1 MLRDVVVLALPGVAP
16 FELGVVCEVFG
27 TDRSADGLPAFDFS
41 VVTPAPGRVP
51 TASGFDLV
59 VDEGLERA
67 ARADLVCVPAAE
79 MDRAVDPS
87 VLALLR
93 RTVERGARVL
103 SVCSGAFVL
112 AEAGVLDGRRC
123 TTHWY
128 HLAEFESRYPQLD
141 TVCDVLYV
149 QDGPVVTS
157 AGTASGI
164 DACLQIVRDEFGAA
178 AANGIARRMVVPP
191 HRDGGQAQYI
201 DNPVPEVD
209 ADTLAPLLD
218 WMREH
223 LGQTVSV
230 DDLARRA
237 HLSPRTFARRF
248 RAETGTTP
256 HQWLT
261 QQRLHY
267 AEQLLEQT
275 HEPVERV
282 ATMAGFGSATVLRHH
297 FVRRR
302 GTSPQSYRRAFRRG
316 NDAPH
321 ERSR

>member
-27 TDRSADGLPAFDFS
+27 TDRSDAGLPAFDFA
-41 VVTPAPGRVP
+41 VVAAEPGRVA
-51 TASGFDLV
+51 TSGGFDVV
-59 VDEGLERA
+59 VDAGLDRA
-67 ARADLVCVPAAE
+67 DSADLVCVPAA
-79 MDRAVDPS
+79 DFNRPADPAVLD
-87 VLALLR
+87 LLR
-93 RTVERGARVL
+93 RTVDRGARVL

-128 HLAEFESRYPQLD
+128 HLAELESRYPNLS

-164 DACLQIVRDEFGAA
+164 DACLQIVREEFGAV

-201 DNPVPEVD
+201 ENPVPEVD

-218 WMREH
+218 WMQEH
-223 LGQTVSV
+223 MGEVVSV

-237 HLSPRTFARRF
+237 NLSPRTFARRF

-256 HQWLT
+256 HHWLT
-261 QQRLHY
+261 QQRLRY

-275 HEPVERV
+275 EEPVERV
-282 ATMAGFGSATVLRHH
+282 ATMVGFGSATVLRHH
-297 FVRRR
+297 FARRR
-302 GTSPQSYRRAFRRG
+302 GTSPQSYRRTFRRTS
-316 NDAPH
+316 DRPQA
-321 ERSR
+321 RSR

>member
-1 MLRDVVVLALPGVAP
+1 MLRDVVALALPGVAP

-27 TDRSADGLPAFDFS
+27 IDRSGDGLPAFAFD
-41 VVTPAPGRVP
+41 VVTPEPGRVP
-51 TASGFDLV
+51 TSQGFDLV
-59 VDEGLERA
+59 VDVGLARA
-67 ARADLVCVPAAE
+67 ATADLVCVPAAAL
-79 MDRAVDPS
+79 DRAVDPA
-87 VLALLR
+87 VLSLLR
-93 RTVERGARVL
+93 RTVDRGARVL

-128 HLAEFESRYPQLD
+128 HLAEFEARYPHLD
-141 TVCDVLYV
+141 AVCDVLYV

-164 DACLQIVRDEFGAA
+164 DACLQIIREECGAA

-209 ADTLAPLLD
+209 ADTLAPLLG
-218 WMREH
+218 WMQEH
-223 LGQTVSV
+223 LDETVSV
-230 DDLARRA
+230 TDLARRA

-256 HQWLT
+256 HHWLT

-275 HEPVERV
+275 NEPVERV
-282 ATMAGFGSATVLRHH
+282 AARVGFGSATVLRHH

-302 GTSPQSYRRAFRRG
+302 GTSPQSYRRAFRQEA
-316 NDAPH
+316 D
-321 ERSR
+321 ERHGTSR